1 MTDHI
6 KYLDY
11 NRKSFAQSDDMER
24 PTEMESESLDS
35 AEAEAG
41 DKTCED

>member
-1 MTDHI
+1 MTDQI

-11 NRKSFAQSDDMER
+11 NRKSFAQSDNMER
-24 PTEMESESLDS
+24 PTEIESESLDS

-41 DKTCED
+41 EKTCDD